1 MSDCLLS
8 SAVPCYVVSSRLR
21 HICQAL
27 CSGSAIQWE
36 GGAGANMFA
45 ASQLTR
51 MLTFTGA
58 PEVFLISK
66 VVGTLGAHSS
76 SPGP

>member
-1 MSDCLLS
+1 M
-8 SAVPCYVVSSRLR
+8 V
-21 HICQAL
+21 
-27 CSGSAIQWE
+27 
-36 GGAGANMFA
+36 A
-45 ASQLTR
+45 ASRFTR